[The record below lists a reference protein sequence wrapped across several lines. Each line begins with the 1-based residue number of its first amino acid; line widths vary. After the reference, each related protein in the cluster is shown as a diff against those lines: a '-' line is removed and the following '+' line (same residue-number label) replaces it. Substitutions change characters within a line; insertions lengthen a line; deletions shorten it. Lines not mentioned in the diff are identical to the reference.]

1 MESRAATLLH
11 QHALSPQA
19 GAPMC
24 FNGNII
30 TNNDNRIRIADTDN
44 SLALLPPCDATTFD
58 PLCFEFWLWIGS
70 LALCGVIQSVW
81 TPYTARHCL
90 KHGNEAAMTVETMT
104 YEERLL
110 AVSTLSLVS
119 ALMFF
124 LSA

>member
-1 MESRAATLLH
+1 
-11 QHALSPQA
+11 
-19 GAPMC
+19 MC